1 MAAMSDDEP
10 SVPANPVLSVSGL
23 NRLVRDCLEAAF
35 PLTWVGGEIS
45 NLTLAASGHVY
56 FSLKDASA
64 QVRCVMWRNRA
75 QLLGW
80 RPENGQQVE
89 VRALVSFYE
98 PRGEFQLNVETIR
111 RAGQGDLFER
121 FLRLKAQLEAE
132 GLFTAEIKRPLP
144 EHPRALA
151 VVTSPQAAAL
161 HDVLTTLRRRAP
173 HLRIDLYPTP
183 VQGEGAAD
191 RIAAAVQLAAA
202 GGCDAILLCRGGG
215 SVEDLWSFNEEV
227 VARAIR
233 ASRLPV
239 VAGIGQETDFTI
251 ADFAADR
258 IAAAVQLAAAGGC
271 DAILLCRG
279 GGSIEDLWSFNEEV
293 VARAIR
299 ASRLP
304 VVAGIGHETD
314 FTIADFAA
322 DRRAATPTAAA
333 EILSPDREAL
343 LADLRK
349 FRGRIARQLAR
360 GLAERA
366 QQIDRLAARLTHPA
380 EHLRQRRENIARLG
394 GQLRR
399 ARDHQIGFRRQGLDT
414 LAHRLHGAR
423 PRPEHARDSLRHLRH
438 RIGQAARQQMS
449 GAAAKLI
456 ALGASLI
463 QLDPRAVLERGYAL
477 AIGPDGRA
485 VRDAAALNPGDALR
499 LGFAR
504 GSADV
509 TVDRV
514 VAAPEAD

>member
-1 MAAMSDDEP
+1 MHVGERRVTMATMSDDEP
-10 SVPANPVLSVSGL
+10 SVLANPVLSVSGL

-151 VVTSPQAAAL
+151 VVTSLQAAAL
-161 HDVLTTLRRRAP
+161 RDVLTTLRRRAP
-173 HLRIDLYPTP
+173 HVRIDLYPTP

-202 GGCDAILLCRGGG
+202 GD
-215 SVEDLWSFNEEV
+215 
-227 VARAIR
+227 
-233 ASRLPV
+233 
-239 VAGIGQETDFTI
+239 
-251 ADFAADR
+251 
-258 IAAAVQLAAAGGC
+258 C

-438 RIGQAARQQMS
+438 RIGQAARQQMT

-456 ALGASLI
+456 ALRASLI

-509 TVDRV
+509 TVNQV
-514 VAAPEAD
+514 VATPEAD

>member
-1 MAAMSDDEP
+1 MHVGERRVTMAAMSDDEP
-10 SVPANPVLSVSGL
+10 SVLANPVLSVSGL

-151 VVTSPQAAAL
+151 VVTSLQAAAL
-161 HDVLTTLRRRAP
+161 RDVLTTLRRRAP
-173 HLRIDLYPTP
+173 HVRIDLYPTP
-183 VQGEGAAD
+183 VQGEG
-191 RIAAAVQLAAA
+191 
-202 GGCDAILLCRGGG
+202 
-215 SVEDLWSFNEEV
+215 
-227 VARAIR
+227 
-233 ASRLPV
+233 
-239 VAGIGQETDFTI
+239 
-251 ADFAADR
+251 AADR

-438 RIGQAARQQMS
+438 RIGQAARQQMT

-456 ALGASLI
+456 ALRASLI

-509 TVDRV
+509 TVNQV

>member
-1 MAAMSDDEP
+1 MHVGERRVTMATMSDDEP

-89 VRALVSFYE
+89 ARALVSFYE

-151 VVTSPQAAAL
+151 IVTSPQAAAL
-161 HDVLTTLRRRAP
+161 RDVLTTLRRRAP
-173 HLRIDLYPTP
+173 HVRIDLYPTP

-202 GGCDAILLCRGGG
+202 GD
-215 SVEDLWSFNEEV
+215 
-227 VARAIR
+227 
-233 ASRLPV
+233 
-239 VAGIGQETDFTI
+239 
-251 ADFAADR
+251 
-258 IAAAVQLAAAGGC
+258 C

-438 RIGQAARQQMS
+438 RIGQAARQQMT

-456 ALGASLI
+456 ALRASLI

-509 TVDRV
+509 TVNQV
-514 VAAPEAD
+514 VATPEAD